1 MKSKPKFATL
11 AIKSVENHFESSE
24 PVSTPIYLSS
34 TYKRSSDGSYNND
47 LVYSRSD
54 NPNRSIVEK
63 SIAQLENG
71 KYSFAFSSGMAAI
84 NAVFQSLKCG
94 DHIILPND
102 IYYAI
107 KKLLEQVFKRWKLTF
122 DFVDMSDLKA
132 IEKAIKVSTV
142 LVWVE
147 SPSNPQLKISDIEAI
162 SNIAHKNNAICC
174 VDNTWA
180 TPVLQN
186 PLRLGADIVMHSST
200 KYFGGHSDVIGGA
213 LVLNNEK
220 LADKIK
226 DIQVLSGAV
235 PSPFDCWLIARG
247 IQTLH
252 LRITKQSENAYKLA
266 QFFKNHS
273 KVEKVLYPGFE
284 SHPQH
289 LLAKKQQKNGFGAM
303 LSVLIKGSEKEVF
316 KISTQLKYFT
326 TATSLGGVESLVEH
340 RKSVE
345 GTNNTTPNNLLRI
358 SLGIEHI
365 DDLIEDWKNALSMSN
380 Q

>member
-11 AIKSVENHFESSE
+11 AIKSTENTFSNSES
-24 PVSTPIYLSS
+24 VSTPIYLSS
-34 TYKRSSDGSYNND
+34 TYKRNSDASYNND

-63 SIAQLENG
+63 SIAELENG
-71 KYSFAFSSGMAAI
+71 KHAFAFSSGMAAI
-84 NAVFQSLKCG
+84 SAIFQSLKSG
-94 DHIILPND
+94 DHIVLPND

-107 KKLLEQVFKRWKLTF
+107 KKLLEQVFKRWELTF
-122 DFVDMSDLKA
+122 DFVDMTDLKT
-132 IEKAIKVSTV
+132 IEKVIKPSTKM
-142 LVWVE
+142 LWVE
-147 SPSNPQLKISDIEAI
+147 SPSNPQLKISDIKAI

-186 PLRLGADIVMHSST
+186 PLKLGADIVMHSST
-200 KYFGGHSDVIGGA
+200 KYFGGHSDVVGGA
-213 LVLNNEK
+213 LVLNNDK
-220 LADKIK
+220 LAEKIK

-252 LRITKQSENAYKLA
+252 LRVMKQSENAYKLA
-266 QFFKNHS
+266 RFLENHP
-273 KVEKVLYPGFE
+273 KVEKVLYPGLE

-289 LLAKKQQKNGFGAM
+289 YLAKKQQENGFGAM
-303 LSVLIKGSEKEVF
+303 LSILIKGSEKEVF
-316 KISTQLKYFT
+316 RISTQLKYFT
-326 TATSLGGVESLVEH
+326 SATSLGGVESLVEH

-345 GTNNTTPNNLLRI
+345 GKIVLLLTI
-358 SLGIEHI
+358 Y
-365 DDLIEDWKNALSMSN
+365 
-380 Q
+380 